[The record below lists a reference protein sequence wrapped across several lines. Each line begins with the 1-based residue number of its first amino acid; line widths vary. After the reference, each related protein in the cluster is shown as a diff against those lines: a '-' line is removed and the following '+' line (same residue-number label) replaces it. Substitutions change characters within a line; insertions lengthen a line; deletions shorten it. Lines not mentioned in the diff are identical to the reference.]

1 MIMYFRFGN
10 YAFGFLL
17 TFSLVT
23 FLGCGGKYKMA
34 PVTGTITVDGNPLAD
49 ATVSFTPQAVGTESP
64 ASTGKTDQAGKY
76 SLSLVIDGTNGAVV
90 GKHQVVI
97 AKSFES
103 SSDVATPEERS
114 KATLPDHNLSYEV
127 KPKANQADF
136 NLETK
141 KGKK

>member
-1 MIMYFRFGN
+1 MYFRLGN
-10 YAFGFLL
+10 YAFGLVL
-17 TFSLVT
+17 AFSFFT
-23 FLGCGGKYKMA
+23 CLGCGGKYKMA
-34 PVTGTITVDGNPLAD
+34 PVTGTITLDGNPLAD

-76 SLSLVIDGTNGAVV
+76 SLSLVSDETSGAVV
-90 GKHQVVI
+90 GMHQVVI

-114 KATLPDHNLSYEV
+114 KAALPDHNLTFEV
-127 KPKANQADF
+127 KSGANQADF

-141 KGKK
+141 KGKR